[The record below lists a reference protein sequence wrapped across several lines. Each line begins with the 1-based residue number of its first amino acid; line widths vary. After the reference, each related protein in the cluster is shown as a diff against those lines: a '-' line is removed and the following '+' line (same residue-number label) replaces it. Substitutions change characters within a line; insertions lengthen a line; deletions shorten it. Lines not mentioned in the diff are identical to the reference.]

1 MSSVIGPVRSDHLET
16 FGNTT
21 PIRLDQLE
29 EVDRAI
35 VRGQPTLNEKELCRL
50 GGGKIEAVI
59 ENMKEH

>member
-1 MSSVIGPVRSDHLET
+1 M
-16 FGNTT
+16 
-21 PIRLDQLE
+21 DQLE